1 MLIKL
6 FFCAKIFRKLIVR
19 RGDALRL
26 KPDMKNNVLAKIT
39 NIAALLDILGA
50 IAMFITQIVDAVSK
64 YGVSSAPMLVVLI
77 ISTVLILSF
86 FIQRLN
92 CVIKNCDSNKLLTI
106 SAYVVDAA
114 WIVAVIFLLKSLNV
128 F

>member
-1 MLIKL
+1 M
-6 FFCAKIFRKLIVR
+6 
-19 RGDALRL
+19 
-26 KPDMKNNVLAKIT
+26 LAKIT

-77 ISTVLILSF
+77 ISTVFILSF
-86 FIQRLN
+86 FILRVIG
-92 CVIKNCDSNKLLTI
+92 VIKNSDSNKLLTI

-114 WIVAVIFLLKSLNV
+114 WIVVVIFLLKNLNV

>member
-1 MLIKL
+1 MLKSL
-6 FFCAKIFRKLIVR
+6 GKLIVR

-64 YGVSSAPMLVVLI
+64 YGVGSVPMLVVLI
-77 ISTVLILSF
+77 ISTVFILSF
-86 FIQRLN
+86 FILRVIG
-92 CVIKNCDSNKLLTI
+92 VIKNSDSNKLLTI

-114 WIVAVIFLLKSLNV
+114 WIVAVIFLLKNLNV